1 MKEKA
6 ATEAWTSVRQFA
18 EVMPLPMAMHSEDG
32 ANVRQFLYS
41 IRSSILPEA
50 LVSVICNILPGC
62 ICVALYDHVS
72 SMDIE
77 QKGVRS
83 DYEIQ
88 QRETSDVTAETFIR
102 CCRVIGLHCVSNN
115 KSEWI
120 SAETLQQTLDDFQN
134 DMILDEW
141 PPTRYFERLNSPK
154 TGSSIEC
161 NPPPPSL
168 ETTSAAPTVSDVSR
182 FYAPLPGRDAALEL
196 TCTETSKAAE
206 CIALGIA
213 PIFSN
218 FLAWRDKVTENL
230 ILSITRAFIV
240 AVKRIAFRH
249 LAICAQREVKLKFEL
264 QIEDMMKA
272 QQQQVEHSEEEQDS
286 SCMKQH
292 DSQLEDEEDEGRGR
306 CSITIE
312 SRNEKKNIDDIT
324 EGNMLVNM
332 KEAHIGNDGDAV
344 TQQQCKS
351 TATEDEQQ
359 HNDAIAALEYELL
372 QAKLLYSNIHEKLD
386 VEIGELQNVNK
397 IKEALELQVET
408 LKSEHQNST
417 REWGLEVEELQSKLL
432 TVNEW
437 YQNSLNE
444 NQELQKHVELLS
456 ISLRDANTENAF
468 LHKHFEDVES
478 KLHDVQKEKEDELK
492 SLTENAQVLQQDL
505 TDCTLKLQDANTE
518 NEFLH
523 KHFEDVESRLHA
535 IQKEKDNELKSLTEN
550 TQVLQQDL
558 TDCTLKLQDVDGKNE
573 RLHFELSSADEA
585 NRDLVKQLD
594 ELKVQVKKEKKEEN
608 ELICKL
614 MAIEKENN
622 DFVRNVKDCELKLS
636 RALQE
641 RDAVQAEKDSGEF
654 MSKQELESVKL
665 YARREI
671 DTLQLK
677 LEEECTKLKSMSDDH
692 VANEDLLQSEIETI
706 KGNLDIE
713 KNKNYSELKMALQ
726 KHLGNDE
733 LALSNDVTTFEDLL
747 SVFQT
752 HLKVTYSL
760 EMQEKDKA
768 YKLQLDSAE
777 SRFMEEKSGL
787 QSQLDDI
794 KTKFSALQDNVS
806 ILTKEKDA
814 TKSEVCIHDP
824 ILVQQ

>member
-32 ANVRQFLYS
+32 ADVRQFLYS

-213 PIFSN
+213 PIFSI
-218 FLAWRDKVTENL
+218 FLAWRDKVTEDL

-351 TATEDEQQ
+351 IATEDEQQ

-505 TDCTLKLQDANTE
+505 TN
-518 NEFLH
+518 
-523 KHFEDVESRLHA
+523 
-535 IQKEKDNELKSLTEN
+535 
-550 TQVLQQDL
+550 
-558 TDCTLKLQDVDGKNE
+558 CTLKLQDVDGKNE

-641 RDAVQAEKDSGEF
+641 RDTVQAEKDSGEF
-654 MSKQELESVKL
+654 MAKQELESVKL

-692 VANEDLLQSEIETI
+692 VAKEDLLQSEIETI

-726 KHLGNDE
+726 KHLGNEE

-752 HLKVTYSL
+752 HLKATYSL

-806 ILTKEKDA
+806 ISTKEKDA
-814 TKSEVCIHDP
+814 TKSEVCIHGP

>member
-478 KLHDVQKEKEDELK
+478 
-492 SLTENAQVLQQDL
+492 
-505 TDCTLKLQDANTE
+505 
-518 NEFLH
+518 
-523 KHFEDVESRLHA
+523 RLHA

-726 KHLGNDE
+726 KHLGNEE